1 MIYDLGIKSGEPG
14 EGNVEEE
21 TGQTQHALLYDAHG
35 GGSMDCS
42 LKWSLLIVAPL
53 TPCLVNFGLP
63 TDTIG
68 AIAFHPLEPLLLSV
82 SGLRHFDD
90 VAPTASAPGDPKSD
104 SELSDRL
111 REGSRDID
119 GGVSRSKKRPQP
131 SVRDTSV
138 RVRNFKE
145 PGGI

>member
-1 MIYDLGIKSGEPG
+1 MIYDLGIESGEPG
-14 EGNVEEE
+14 EGDVKEE
-21 TGQTQHALLYDAHG
+21 TGQTRPALLYDAHG

-53 TPCLVNFGLP
+53 TPCLINFGLP
-63 TDTIG
+63 TDAIG
-68 AIAFHPLEPLLLSV
+68 AVVFHLLEPLLLSV
-82 SGLRHFDD
+82 SGSRHFDD

-104 SELSDRL
+104 SEPSDGS
-111 REGSRDID
+111 REGLRDID

-131 SVRDTSV
+131 SVRDASV
-138 RVRNFKE
+138 GVWNFKE